1 MNPSEELIIFT
12 DDDTLTDAEKEELF
26 NGTEE

>member
-1 MNPSEELIIFT
+1 MKRPEELIIFT

-26 NGTEE
+26 NGDKE